1 MCPQDPSFLLYLST
15 HLHKNEYPN
24 IICASLHNSLSTPL
38 YITIEFVLI
47 SSQSFDSNDD
57 FSIQKLTSFKHL

>member
-1 MCPQDPSFLLYLST
+1 MCPQLPSFSLYLFI
-15 HLHKNEYPN
+15 HLHKNEYPK

-47 SSQSFDSNDD
+47 SLQSFDSNDD
-57 FSIQKLTSFKHL
+57 FSTQKPTSFKYL